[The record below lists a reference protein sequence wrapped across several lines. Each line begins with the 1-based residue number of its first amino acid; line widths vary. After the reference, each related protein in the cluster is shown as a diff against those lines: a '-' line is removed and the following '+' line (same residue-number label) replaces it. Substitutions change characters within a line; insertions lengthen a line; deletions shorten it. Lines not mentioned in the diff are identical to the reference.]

1 MTQSGVVMSDP
12 QIIPFL
18 HNGVSTGLRIGVIVR
33 LSNYRHVPAV
43 LPLEFL
49 PSRGDN
55 VTVCSGKDP
64 DTYFITRDF
73 DK

>member
-12 QIIPFL
+12 QIVPLL
-18 HNGVSTGLRIGVIVR
+18 HNGVSISLRIAVIVR
-33 LSNYRHVPAV
+33 LSNYRHVPAI

-49 PSRGDN
+49 PSRGDS
-55 VTVCSGKDP
+55 VTVCSGIYP